1 MYFCGWTN
9 FWRWWYETIGYSRF
23 NNRICCKNNKI
34 TTSIIRCRPYSPH
47 SLLWR
52 PYWVS
57 YPRYFVVYRRQKCVF
72 LSFIDDNMASYLRKR
87 GICEHKNTYKDG
99 KYRRW
104 AWENPYCLWRQ
115 DPSRLIPNTQ
125 GCFLLNSYVSDSYAL
140 FRLIFTLLRTWA
152 SGTLKTW
159 VDSCFYCSNGCR
171 RAYFSLS
178 MQSNDPTKLRIFFGI
193 SSLFSSFFA
202 RREGRRRVW
211 RRRWQL

>member
-1 MYFCGWTN
+1 
-9 FWRWWYETIGYSRF
+9 
-23 NNRICCKNNKI
+23 
-34 TTSIIRCRPYSPH
+34 
-47 SLLWR
+47 
-52 PYWVS
+52 
-57 YPRYFVVYRRQKCVF
+57 
-72 LSFIDDNMASYLRKR
+72 MATASAQERDLQAQ
-87 GICEHKNTYKDG
+87 NTYKDG

-171 RAYFSLS
+171 RAYFSFVDAVKRPHKAKHL
-178 MQSNDPTKLRIFFGI
+178 LRTVFTPPLVFWVGTEQEEGLAWFVNESEIRGVTV
-193 SSLFSSFFA
+193 
-202 RREGRRRVW
+202 GRRGLWHPLQALSSWCLAVYV
-211 RRRWQL
+211 QYLN